1 MEQVGLRVPRID
13 SQRLVELPPGSRPI
27 PVVELRDEPQRGVDL
42 HERAVE
48 RSGAQGGRL
57 CLGKNVVGR
66 NVAPHRAVTVRVT
79 QARPGQRIRGVLVY
93 GALKVLLGLPEAGR
107 VTLREEI
114 ATLKVEIVG
123 LLARGGALHQRATRC
138 ARKPD
143 AQRSHDRP
151 CDLVLDGEHVSSIA
165 IILVR
170 PEMVAGRGVDELGAH
185 PQLRSCP
192 PDAALQYVA
201 DVELAPDLPDV
212 DRLPLEAEGR
222 GAGGHA

>member
-1 MEQVGLRVPRID
+1 MGLRVPRID

-93 GALKVLLGLPEAGR
+93 GALKVLLGLSEAGR

-123 LLARGGALHQRATRC
+123 LRAHGSVLRQGGARG
-138 ARKPD
+138 ARKVHAERRD
-143 AQRSHDRP
+143 DRP
-151 CDLVLDGEHVSSIA
+151 RDFVLDDEHVPVPGVA
-165 IILVR
+165 IVFFGPNLVPPR
-170 PEMVAGRGVDELGAH
+170 HVDELRADPSPVSPH
-185 PQLRSCP
+185 PDAPVQHIENVELP
-192 PDAALQYVA
+192 PDLFR
-201 DVELAPDLPDV
+201 DDILPFETE
-212 DRLPLEAEGR
+212 RR
-222 GAGGHA
+222 